1 MTREEFIDQIAER
14 AEAGTKACY
23 SAEEMLCN
31 ECPYV
36 SEKTKHL
43 KCMDHLWY
51 DILWLTDHRPV
62 RHIQD
67 S

>member
-36 SEKTKHL
+36 SEKT
-43 KCMDHLWY
+43 
-51 DILWLTDHRPV
+51 P
-62 RHIQD
+62 
-67 S
+67 